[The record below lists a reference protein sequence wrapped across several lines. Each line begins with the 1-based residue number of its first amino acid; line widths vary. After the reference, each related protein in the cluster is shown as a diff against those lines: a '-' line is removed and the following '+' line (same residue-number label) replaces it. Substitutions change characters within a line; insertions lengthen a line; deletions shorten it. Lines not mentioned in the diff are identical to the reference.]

1 MSPRITVAGI
11 GAVSSAGWGV
21 EALWNAV
28 RSGEVLPAEIL
39 PHPSGDPRLARAARR
54 VPKPDPRPAFLAH
67 PRLRRAS
74 VISHFA
80 AAAALEAM
88 GAEGLERLKTDP
100 EAGSRTGI
108 ICSLLNGSVNYSA
121 RFHGEVLKDP
131 GTASPMLFPET
142 VFNAPAS
149 HVATLLGITAP
160 VTTVL
165 GDTAQFFPAVEMAV
179 QWLLDGV
186 VDRCLIIGAEEADWL
201 TAEALALLA
210 PGTVLSE
217 GAGAL
222 LLEKNGPGPLLA
234 AVYGPVT
241 IQTSRAAAA
250 ASLFREFASRD
261 SGFASSGGPSGNI
274 PRAQD
279 ALLVTDLCGD
289 PATDA
294 ATAAAIATSWPVAAA
309 AVQPPLHPR
318 IILGE
323 SLGAA
328 AALQAVLAV
337 RALSPSEISPG
348 SPDSGVKLRPARAI
362 AAATGGNMQAAALE
376 ITSY

>member
-1 MSPRITVAGI
+1 MSHRITIAGI

-21 EALWNAV
+21 EALWNAA
-28 RSGEVLPAEIL
+28 RSGELLPAESL
-39 PHPSGDPRLARAARR
+39 PHPSGNPDLARAARR

-88 GAEGLERLKTDP
+88 GPDGLDRLKNDP
-100 EAGSRTGI
+100 AAGSRTGI

-131 GTASPMLFPET
+131 STASPMLFPET

-179 QWLLDGV
+179 QWLLDGI
-186 VDRCLIIGAEEADWL
+186 VDRCLVIGAEEADWL

-210 PGTVLSE
+210 PDAVLSE

-234 AVYGPVT
+234 AVYGPVP
-241 IQTSRAAAA
+241 IQNSRAGAAGE
-250 ASLFREFASRD
+250 LFREFTPDGVFRG
-261 SGFASSGGPSGNI
+261 SGKERESI
-274 PRAQD
+274 
-279 ALLVTDLCGD
+279 LIITDLCGD
-289 PATDA
+289 AATDA
-294 ATAAAIATSWPVAAA
+294 PTAAALAAA
-309 AVQPPLHPR
+309 APEMAAWHPR
-318 IILGE
+318 MILGE

-328 AALQAVLAV
+328 AALQSVLAV
-337 RALSPSEISPG
+337 RALAEG
-348 SPDSGVKLRPARAI
+348 LCQQALAT
-362 AAATGGNMQAAALE
+362 ATGGNMQAAAVR
-376 ITSY
+376 IAC